1 MIMNVEKKDTVT
13 FYLKMLQTLFNYS
26 MRRISK
32 DIGVSV
38 DSLYYITGDNKPSEK
53 TNVYLM
59 YKLRQ
64 TYPNEM
70 SYIDSAAVAISEN
83 VKERINNA
91 NI

>member
-1 MIMNVEKKDTVT
+1 MIMNVERKDTVI
-13 FYLKMLQTLFNYS
+13 FYLKMLQTLYQYS
-26 MRRISK
+26 MRKISK

-38 DSLYYITGDNKPSEK
+38 DSLYYITGDNKPSER

-70 SYIDSAAVAISEN
+70 SSIDSAAVAISEN
-83 VKERINNA
+83 VKEQMNA